1 MRRLLKRLVK
11 LAILAA
17 LANVVLQ
24 LARRALSDRQ
34 HHEPPIE
41 PAWPAPKVD
50 ESPGS
55 AEPPAKSAIGA
66 DDPEPAPATVTAAD
80 TRTTAAAETSPTAW
94 VTPDDTGGCPHG
106 YPVKVKVTSGIY
118 HLPGGLAYDR
128 TKPDRCYATPQA
140 AEADGYR
147 AAKR

>member
-17 LANVVLQ
+17 AANVVLQ
-24 LARRALSDRQ
+24 LARRAMSDRQ

-41 PAWPAPKVD
+41 PAWPTPKVD
-50 ESPGS
+50 EAPAS
-55 AEPPAKSAIGA
+55 AEPPAKSAIPPAKSAIGA
-66 DDPEPAPATVTAAD
+66 DDPEPAPA
-80 TRTTAAAETSPTAW
+80 AAETSSATAW
-94 VTPDDTGGCPHG
+94 VAPGDTGECPHG
-106 YPVKVKVTSGIY
+106 YPVKAKVASGIY
-118 HLPGGLAYDR
+118 HLPGGLAYER